1 MGIEKRFFTQAEVC
15 EIVGI
20 SQRQIQYWGTSG
32 LFLSRFKTRGGHTR
46 YSFEDLIAY
55 KTAKKL
61 LDSGISLQRI
71 RKSLANLQSF
81 LPKIKSPLSELTL
94 VASGE
99 VILVLYE
106 NTLFEAISG
115 QEWIIHLSDLKRDVE
130 NWVERSQKLKLFRK
144 KRNLLLR
151 KEGSKKK
158 VVSEKRNRDWIK
170 SL

>member
-1 MGIEKRFFTQAEVC
+1 MGLEKRFFTQAEVC

-20 SQRQIQYWGTSG
+20 SRRQIQYWGSTG
-32 LFLSRFKTRGGHTR
+32 LFISRFKTKGGHTR

-61 LDSGISLQRI
+61 LDSGISVQRI
-71 RKSLANLQSF
+71 RKSLTTLQDF

-94 VASGE
+94 VASGD

-130 NWVERSQKLKLFRK
+130 NWYERSQRLKRFRK
-144 KRNLLLR
+144 KRRLYG
-151 KEGSKKK
+151 KESQNKK
-158 VVSEKRNRDWIK
+158 VVSKKHNRNRIR
-170 SL
+170 SI